1 MKLLSFI
8 SVTVLGA
15 AFAVWLVI
23 GLVADQPP
31 LEGWMTQFTL
41 NDPPLPAPES
51 ELRTVVGEP
60 VTLAAYKD
68 KIVLVNIWATW
79 CVPCVREMPSLDRL
93 QASFDKEK
101 FLILAVSV
109 DREGAVKVVPFL
121 KKHGIRNITTLL
133 DQSMR
138 LASALRVSG
147 MPTSFMLDRNGR
159 VVGSLV
165 GIAEWDSK
173 EAIALVRHYLEKS

>member
-15 AFAVWLVI
+15 AFAVWFVI

-68 KIVLVNIWATW
+68 KIVLVNFWGQN
-79 CVPCVREMPSLDRL
+79 P
-93 QASFDKEK
+93 
-101 FLILAVSV
+101 
-109 DREGAVKVVPFL
+109 
-121 KKHGIRNITTLL
+121 
-133 DQSMR
+133 
-138 LASALRVSG
+138 
-147 MPTSFMLDRNGR
+147 
-159 VVGSLV
+159 
-165 GIAEWDSK
+165 
-173 EAIALVRHYLEKS
+173 Y